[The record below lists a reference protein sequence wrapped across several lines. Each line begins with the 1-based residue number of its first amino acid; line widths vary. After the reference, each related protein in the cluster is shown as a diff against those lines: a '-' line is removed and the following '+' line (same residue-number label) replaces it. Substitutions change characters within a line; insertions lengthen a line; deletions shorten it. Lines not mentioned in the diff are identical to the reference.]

1 MATKATGGATGRPR
15 KKAADKAKTGSLNV
29 TREKG
34 YAKQEMK
41 AVPLPEYPAAPA
53 DLNDDG
59 KWLWDMAAKELKDLK
74 VLSLLDLANLRAMCI
89 EWQCYLKH
97 RREQMEHS
105 SFYAIKDDAGKV
117 KSWQPHPVHFNGS
130 AHLREFNRIAND
142 FGLSPAARARMGVA
156 AQDTAISKAAALLKK
171 AV

>member
-1 MATKATGGATGRPR
+1 MGRKTGAPKGQPR
-15 KKAADKAKTGSLNV
+15 KNAAEKAKTGSLNT
-29 TREKG
+29 TREKA

-41 AVPLPEYPAAPA
+41 ALPLPEYPAAPP

-97 RREQMEHS
+97 RRQQM
-105 SFYAIKDDAGKV
+105 DDSIGSYYKIEGKAGTV
-117 KSWQPHPVHFNGS
+117 YQPHPVHYN
-130 AHLREFNRIAND
+130 ATNHLREFTRIAND

-156 AQDTAISKAAALLKK
+156 AQDTSTSKAASLLKK